1 MTPRSTKFPTAPR
14 RKKRRPVLSWVVL
27 ALAAALSCGPPSAQL
42 ALANADLAG
51 VKALAE
57 AYVEAAL
64 DGDTAAL
71 LALYDEQATQL
82 PANGTPRV
90 GRQAIRA
97 ALDPL
102 SGGYTQE
109 LSYWGLAWSPDAHG
123 EGLVYDWG
131 SYGLEVAEIGSS
143 ESVLHRGTFLVVLKK
158 QSDGSWSIWLEAWTS
173 DDPAI
178 E

>member
-1 MTPRSTKFPTAPR
+1 
-14 RKKRRPVLSWVVL
+14 
-27 ALAAALSCGPPSAQL
+27 
-42 ALANADLAG
+42 

-82 PANGTPRV
+82 PPNGTPRV

-102 SGGYTQE
+102 SGGYTRE

-123 EGLVYDWG
+123 KGFVYDWG

-143 ESVLHRGTFLVVLKK
+143 EPVLHRGTFLVVLKK
-158 QSDGSWSIWLEAWTS
+158 QSDGSWSIWREAWTS